1 MSNEDELD
9 FSQYEDAFAHL
20 DKRLEAV
27 ERIMEDKGPVLL
39 DESIPLHPAA
49 EKYQLTRRRTVT
61 MGSGAAMAFVGP
73 TGSVGRLSLSHMQ
86 DDDDP
91 RPLQL
96 EDVVVEL
103 EVNGELLH
111 LSFRAFQTWCERV
124 SRLLQEGYDH
134 LSRYEL
140 F

>member
-1 MSNEDELD
+1 MSNDELN
-9 FSQYEDAFAHL
+9 FSQYEDAFAQL
-20 DKRLEAV
+20 DKKLEAIG
-27 ERIMEDKGPVLL
+27 RLMSDKGPVIL

-49 EKYQLTRRRTVT
+49 EKYKLTRRRTVT
-61 MGSGAAMAFVGP
+61 LGSGAAMAFVGP
-73 TGSVGRLSLSHMQ
+73 TGSIGRLSLSHMH

-91 RPLQL
+91 SPLQL
-96 EDVVVEL
+96 DDVVVEL

-124 SRLLQEGYDH
+124 SRLLSEGYDH
-134 LSRYEL
+134 MSKYEL

>member
-1 MSNEDELD
+1 MSNDELD
-9 FSQYEDAFAHL
+9 FSQYEEAFAQL

-27 ERIMEDKGPVLL
+27 ERIMGDKGPVLL

-49 EKYQLTRRRTVT
+49 EKYKLTRRRTVT

-73 TGSVGRLSLSHMQ
+73 TGAVGRLSLSHMR

-91 RPLQL
+91 EPLLL

-103 EVNGELLH
+103 EVNGELIH
-111 LSFRAFQTWCERV
+111 LSFTAFQTWCARV
-124 SRLLQEGYDH
+124 ARLLQEGYDNMDQH
-134 LSRYEL
+134 RL

>member
-1 MSNEDELD
+1 MSNDELN
-9 FSQYEDAFAHL
+9 FSQYEDAFAQL
-20 DKRLEAV
+20 DKQLEAV
-27 ERIMEDKGPVLL
+27 GRLMSDKGPVIL

-49 EKYQLTRRRTVT
+49 EKYKLTRRRTVT
-61 MGSGAAMAFVGP
+61 LGSGAAMAFVGP
-73 TGSVGRLSLSHMQ
+73 TGSIGRLSLSHMH

-91 RPLQL
+91 SPLQL
-96 EDVVVEL
+96 DDVVVEL

-124 SRLLQEGYDH
+124 TRLLQEGYDH
-134 LSRYEL
+134 MSQYEL

>member
-1 MSNEDELD
+1 MSDDGLD
-9 FSQYEDAFAHL
+9 FSQYEDAFAQL

-27 ERIMEDKGPVLL
+27 ERIMGDKGPVLL
-39 DESIPLHPAA
+39 DESVPLNPVA

-61 MGSGAAMAFVGP
+61 LGSGAAMAFVGP

-91 RPLQL
+91 SPLQL
-96 EDVVVEL
+96 DDVVVEL

-124 SRLLQEGYDH
+124 NRLLQEGYDSM
-134 LSRYEL
+134 SRYEL